1 MRVSVVGLGR
11 LGAPLAAILADTG
24 ARVIGAD
31 CDAGLVARLRQGQ
44 FPSLEPEL
52 AGLLTG
58 AADRME
64 FTTDTAAAVAQTEV
78 SLILVPT
85 PSTSEGDYSN
95 DYLLAAIAETGAA
108 ISHKA
113 GRHLVVVVSTVMPGT
128 MAGLITPAL
137 EAAAGRR
144 LGPLLGLCYC
154 PEFVALGDV
163 VANMRQPDMVL
174 IGQSDEASGAQLLSL
189 LRPVWTREPA
199 VWQLNFVNAELAK
212 IAVNAYVTTKISCAN
227 LLSEICEALP
237 GADAAAVTSVMG
249 SDRRIGASYLK
260 PGLGYA
266 GPCFPRDN
274 IAMSVLA
281 RRAGLTAD
289 IADATDAVN
298 RRQAGRIVDRVRSL
312 AGSGTVGVLG
322 LAYKP
327 GSDVVEASQGL
338 EIATRLSALGYRV
351 VVHDPAARPQLPE
364 AISWAGDA
372 DECARACDVLVIAT
386 PWPVYGQLAASA
398 LERSGRRLAI
408 VDCWRMPELLAHS
421 GRVDLVYP
429 GVATS

>member
-1 MRVSVVGLGR
+1 MRISVIGLGR
-11 LGAPLAAILADTG
+11 LGAPLAAVIAGAG
-24 ARVIGAD
+24 ARVIGVD
-31 CDAGLVARLRQGQ
+31 CNAELVSRLQQGR
-44 FPSLEPEL
+44 FPSLEPDL
-52 AGLLTG
+52 AGLLAG
-58 AADRME
+58 AADRLE
-64 FTTDTAAAVAQTEV
+64 FSTDTAAAVAQTEV
-78 SLILVPT
+78 TLILVPT
-85 PSTSEGDYSN
+85 PSTPEGDYSN
-95 DYLLAAIAETGAA
+95 DCLLAAIAETGAA
-108 ISHKA
+108 ISRKA
-113 GRHLVVVVSTVMPGT
+113 GRHLVVVVSTVMPGA
-128 MAGLITPAL
+128 MGGVITPAL
-137 EAAAGRR
+137 EEAAGRR

-163 VANMRQPDMVL
+163 IANMRQPDMVL

-199 VWQLNFVNAELAK
+199 VWRLNFVNAELAK
-212 IAVNAYVTTKISCAN
+212 IAVNGYVTTKISYAN
-227 LLSEICEALP
+227 LLSEICDALP
-237 GADAAAVTSVMG
+237 GADVAAVTSVMG
-249 SDRRIGASYLK
+249 SDHRIGASYLK

-289 IADATDAVN
+289 LADATDAVN

-351 VVHDPAARPQLPE
+351 LVHDPAARPQLPE
-364 AISWAGDA
+364 SIGWARTA
-372 DECARACDVLVIAT
+372 DECACACDVLVIAT

-398 LERSGRRLAI
+398 LERTGKRLAI

-421 GRVDLVYP
+421 GRVELVYP
-429 GVATS
+429 GAASS